1 MASYPNIPD
10 RSSSLNQWNSKQLQI
25 KQSQDNL
32 KRKLSSISVEDSP
45 IEYQKVRLQQLEADE
60 DEQRH
65 LKQWCE
71 LEHQARHLT
80 DSQHKKAQKEA
91 NVRLVSLGEDMWKER
106 RKLRMLEEAAN
117 ELPAL
122 GPDTEGA
129 FTAVLM
135 RLYKDP
141 FEHAKRLSSLQTE
154 MKDAAIAGYET
165 FKGAP
170 KSGRHWC
177 PITQAYHDK
186 SLITAGHIIPHSLG
200 PEVVDYI
207 CGPGA
212 GSRLNSADNC
222 LLMESKVEKHFNK
235 GHFVLLPVDPTES
248 PIKQWKVQ
256 VTNDSA
262 LDSQVG
268 NHGEELRDYQGRILV
283 WQNEE
288 RPAAR
293 FLYYHFVVTSLRNS
307 HYKTLNYAHYSAT
320 LATGKPFAT
329 MGPYL
334 RKSVL
339 LALARKAGDVDEV
352 AEAMIEAAGQSIKD
366 DDKEPKLSEKEGEE
380 IARRMLEKAEV
391 AEEVEDVEDY

>member
-1 MASYPNIPD
+1 MTSYPNTPD
-10 RSSSLNQWNSKQLQI
+10 HSSSLNQWNSKHLQI
-25 KQSQDNL
+25 RESQKNL
-32 KRKLSSISVEDSP
+32 KRKLSSISVKDSP

-65 LKQWCE
+65 HKKWCE
-71 LEHQARHLT
+71 LEHQIRHIT
-80 DSQHKKAQKEA
+80 DTQYKKAQKEA

-141 FEHAKRLSSLQTE
+141 FGHGKRLSSLQTR
-154 MKDAAIAGYET
+154 MKDEAIARYET

-177 PITQAYHDK
+177 PITQDYHEKD
-186 SLITAGHIIPHSLG
+186 SITAGHIIPYSLG

-212 GSRLNSADNC
+212 GLRLNSADNC
-222 LLMESKVEKHFNK
+222 LPMESKVEKHFDK

-262 LDSQVG
+262 LDRLVG
-268 NHGEELRDYQGRILV
+268 NYGEELRDYQGRILV

-293 FLYYHFVVTSLRNS
+293 FLYYHFVVTLLRNS
-307 HYKTLNYAHYSAT
+307 HYSKYSHQYVSFCSIAKGGYSGEHRRTVSAT
-320 LATGKPFAT
+320 SP
-329 MGPYL
+329 
-334 RKSVL
+334 
-339 LALARKAGDVDEV
+339 
-352 AEAMIEAAGQSIKD
+352 
-366 DDKEPKLSEKEGEE
+366 
-380 IARRMLEKAEV
+380 
-391 AEEVEDVEDY
+391 